1 MRETA
6 RMLLATV
13 LVCVGAG
20 AAAQPQQEARNEAP
34 MIVFAA
40 ASLAEVLQKIGASF
54 TKSTNIPVRYSFAA
68 SSALAKQIEQGAGA
82 AVFMSADEEWMDY
95 LASRSLIDPASRHD
109 LVTNRLALIA
119 PATSTIALRIA
130 PRFPLV
136 DALGPEGHLA
146 TGDPDAVPVGK
157 YAKAA
162 LTALE
167 VWPQVEPRLVRTE
180 NVRIA
185 LQYVA
190 RGEAPLGIVYVTD
203 AKVEPKVRIVGVF
216 PESLHERITYPVA
229 ATKPASAQAR
239 AFIDYL
245 KGPEADRIFRE
256 AGFIPR
262 ADD

>member
-1 MRETA
+1 
-6 RMLLATV
+6 MLLASV
-13 LVCVGAG
+13 LFCVAAG
-20 AAAQPQQEARNEAP
+20 AAEQPAQQARDDAP
-34 MIVFAA
+34 MTVFAA
-40 ASLAEVLQKIGASF
+40 ASLGDVLQKIGDAF
-54 TKSTNIPVRYSFAA
+54 TKATNIPVRYSFAA

-95 LASRSLIDPASRHD
+95 LANRSLVDPASRHD
-109 LVTNRLALIA
+109 VVSNRLALIA
-119 PATSTIALRIA
+119 PSTSTITLKIA

-162 LTALE
+162 LTALD
-167 VWPQVEPRLVRTE
+167 VWSQVEPRLVRTE

-203 AKVEPKVRIVGVF
+203 AKVEPKVRIVDVF
-216 PESLHERITYPVA
+216 PESLHKRITYPVA
-229 ATKPASAQAR
+229 ATTPASAQAR
-239 AFIDYL
+239 AFIEYL
-245 KGPEADRIFRE
+245 KSAEADRIFRD